1 MKVENSKI
9 VPLTKSHYLLLDSN
23 SCFPNLSTTF
33 YRNIFYKYKLSKCT
47 FDRNLIEQA
56 NKIGGVMRGIFFK
69 AVNVLTLDCCMLLGT
84 LVWHCELKKREADL
98 SEMGVFLKYKQ
109 QSNSFNKVISHSN
122 SAKSSIYKTVSLS
135 MGYRLWL
142 IECSNWNPYMV
153 RCTPH

>member
-1 MKVENSKI
+1 M
-9 VPLTKSHYLLLDSN
+9 
-23 SCFPNLSTTF
+23 
-33 YRNIFYKYKLSKCT
+33 
-47 FDRNLIEQA
+47 
-56 NKIGGVMRGIFFK
+56 
-69 AVNVLTLDCCMLLGT
+69 NVLTLDCCMLLGT

-135 MGYRLWL
+135 MGYRLWM

-153 RCTPH
+153 RCTPHKKDQSPGRVIDFSSCNRHSYYHRLKQKPDKLFWCCIQIFTLYSLDTSYFFCTTCCCLYVALCTIQ